1 MSRSTCLSVLSALAL
16 LAARPAWGNDLQPAL
31 TLGLAAGL
39 RSERLQVRAPPLEV
53 DATRPRLDTGLEAG
67 LSLRLPWQLGPAA
80 LRSQTQ
86 GMLGLVPAS
95 GELLVGVEQQLLAEY
110 RLSPAWGLQLGLSGA
125 LQVGTA
131 SGLGLVELG
140 LPLGLR
146 WGATELL
153 YVPALVLPL
162 GARQEL
168 LPGGQRR
175 QELSPGLAPG
185 RIELRWRLGGASP

>member
-1 MSRSTCLSVLSALAL
+1 MSRSMCLSVLTALAL
-16 LAARPAWGNDLQPAL
+16 LASGPAQGNDLQPTL

-53 DATRPRLDTGLEAG
+53 DAIRSRLDLGLEAG
-67 LSLRLPWQLGPAA
+67 LSLNLPWQLGPAA

-86 GMLGLVPAS
+86 GALGLVPAS
-95 GELLVGVEQQLLAEY
+95 GELLLGVEQQLLSVY
-110 RLSPAWGLQLGLSGA
+110 RLSPDWSLQLGLSGG

-146 WGATELL
+146 WGAAELL
-153 YVPALVLPL
+153 YVPALVFPV
-162 GARQEL
+162 GARQEPL
-168 LPGGQRR
+168 LGGQRR
-175 QELSPGLAPG
+175 LELSPGLVPG
-185 RIELRWRLGGASP
+185 RIELRWRLG